1 MRFDWT
7 TNLGTIIQILTMIG
21 LVVGLMNSLKS
32 RLDAMQAMLKTH
44 ADALAKHDVVLS
56 VYETRI
62 FTMVADIQKLIGKFE
77 MVASQTFQSS
87 KES

>member
-7 TNLGTIIQILTMIG
+7 ITLGTIIQLVTMIPLAIG
-21 LVVGLMNSLKS
+21 FFIALMS
-32 RLDAMQAMLKTH
+32 RLNSVQAMLKTH
-44 ADALAKHDVVLS
+44 TEALSKHDSILQI
-56 VYETRI
+56 YEGRI

-77 MVASQTFQSS
+77 ILAMNSFQS